1 MIAPRPFW
9 RSTPRIPGTFL
20 PSPRR
25 CVVVFVASTC
35 SPSSRLN
42 FSPSNN
48 GHEKRACALASSSSS
63 SHRPLTSR
71 TNLLSNDPTKQHQAL
86 EKVPQSDSAKFTY
99 NADKHTFNYLVD
111 SGFTYLVVADD
122 ACGRQLPFQ
131 FLEKVKGIFAQK
143 FAGSVGENANAHS
156 LDRTFGPTLK
166 KEMEETMA
174 LEQLSGGGGGAQNG
188 AVGNTKVAS
197 VQQQVSEVK
206 EIMMDNIEKVLDR
219 GEKIEVL
226 VDKTE
231 ALRFQ
236 ADNFHKQGRAL
247 RNRMW
252 WNNLKMK
259 LILLTFVIGVGIII
273 FCVFCFGGEKNCTAK
288 KKKSSEE
295 VARRLARRLLFLV
308 TGVEGE
314 DVDGNVEMES
324 NRGGA
329 IFLENGN

>member
-1 MIAPRPFW
+1 
-9 RSTPRIPGTFL
+9 
-20 PSPRR
+20 
-25 CVVVFVASTC
+25 
-35 SPSSRLN
+35 
-42 FSPSNN
+42 
-48 GHEKRACALASSSSS
+48 
-63 SHRPLTSR
+63 
-71 TNLLSNDPTKQHQAL
+71 
-86 EKVPQSDSAKFTY
+86 
-99 NADKHTFNYLVD
+99 VD

-174 LEQLSGGGGGAQNG
+174 LEQLSGGGGAQNG

-288 KKKSSEE
+288 KKKSNEE

-324 NRGGA
+324 NGGGA

>member
-1 MIAPRPFW
+1 M
-9 RSTPRIPGTFL
+9 
-20 PSPRR
+20 
-25 CVVVFVASTC
+25 
-35 SPSSRLN
+35 
-42 FSPSNN
+42 
-48 GHEKRACALASSSSS
+48 
-63 SHRPLTSR
+63 
-71 TNLLSNDPTKQHQAL
+71 
-86 EKVPQSDSAKFTY
+86 
-99 NADKHTFNYLVD
+99 D

-122 ACGRQLPFQ
+122 DCGRQMPFQ
-131 FLEKVKGIFAQK
+131 FLEKVKTVFAQK
-143 FAGSVGENANAHS
+143 FAGSINEGSVNAHS

-174 LEQLSGGGGGAQNG
+174 MEQLSGGGGGGVGGAQTGSN
-188 AVGNTKVAS
+188 KVAS

-259 LILLTFVIGVGIII
+259 LILLVFVIGVGIII

-288 KKKSSEE
+288 KKSSGQET
-295 VARRLARRLLFLV
+295 ARRLARRLLGLV
-308 TGVEGE
+308 AAGVGGG
-314 DVDGNVEMES
+314 DGVDVEME
-324 NRGGA
+324 NNGA
-329 IFLENGN
+329 GAFLLEN

>member
-1 MIAPRPFW
+1 M
-9 RSTPRIPGTFL
+9 
-20 PSPRR
+20 
-25 CVVVFVASTC
+25 
-35 SPSSRLN
+35 
-42 FSPSNN
+42 
-48 GHEKRACALASSSSS
+48 
-63 SHRPLTSR
+63 
-71 TNLLSNDPTKQHQAL
+71 
-86 EKVPQSDSAKFTY
+86 
-99 NADKHTFNYLVD
+99 VD

-131 FLEKVKGIFAQK
+131 FLEKVKGIFSQK

-174 LEQLSGGGGGAQNG
+174 LEQLSGGGGAQNG

-259 LILLTFVIGVGIII
+259 LILLVFVIGVGIII

-288 KKKSSEE
+288 KKSSGQET
-295 VARRLARRLLFLV
+295 ARRLARRLLLGLVAAGVGGGDGVDVELENNGAGAFLV
-308 TGVEGE
+308 
-314 DVDGNVEMES
+314 
-324 NRGGA
+324 
-329 IFLENGN
+329 EN

>member
-1 MIAPRPFW
+1 M
-9 RSTPRIPGTFL
+9 
-20 PSPRR
+20 
-25 CVVVFVASTC
+25 
-35 SPSSRLN
+35 
-42 FSPSNN
+42 
-48 GHEKRACALASSSSS
+48 
-63 SHRPLTSR
+63 
-71 TNLLSNDPTKQHQAL
+71 
-86 EKVPQSDSAKFTY
+86 
-99 NADKHTFNYLVD
+99 D

-197 VQQQVSEVK
+197 VHQQVSEVK

-259 LILLTFVIGVGIII
+259 LILLVFVIGVGIII

-288 KKKSSEE
+288 KKSSGQET
-295 VARRLARRLLFLV
+295 ARRLARRLLLGLV
-308 TGVEGE
+308 VAGVGVG
-314 DVDGNVEMES
+314 DGVDVEME
-324 NRGGA
+324 NNGA
-329 IFLENGN
+329 GAFLLEN

>member
-1 MIAPRPFW
+1 MPLIYA
-9 RSTPRIPGTFL
+9 
-20 PSPRR
+20 
-25 CVVVFVASTC
+25 FVAATRNDRTKTILAEYTAYSG
-35 SPSSRLN
+35 N
-42 FSPSNN
+42 FSTI
-48 GHEKRACALASSSSS
+48 A
-63 SHRPLTSR
+63 T
-71 TNLLSNDPTKQHQAL
+71 QAL

-143 FAGSVGENANAHS
+143 FAGSIGENANAHS

-236 ADNFHKQGRAL
+236 ADIFHKQGRAL

-273 FCVFCFGGEKNCTAK
+273 FCVFF
-288 KKKSSEE
+288 SEGRRI
-295 VARRLARRLLFLV
+295 ARQRRRRAARKWR
-308 TGVEGE
+308 EGW
-314 DVDGNVEMES
+314 
-324 NRGGA
+324 RGGFCSWLPELKA
-329 IFLENGN
+329 RMLMGMWRWRVIEEERFSWKMEIRERTRT

>member
-1 MIAPRPFW
+1 M
-9 RSTPRIPGTFL
+9 
-20 PSPRR
+20 
-25 CVVVFVASTC
+25 
-35 SPSSRLN
+35 
-42 FSPSNN
+42 
-48 GHEKRACALASSSSS
+48 
-63 SHRPLTSR
+63 
-71 TNLLSNDPTKQHQAL
+71 
-86 EKVPQSDSAKFTY
+86 
-99 NADKHTFNYLVD
+99 VD

-122 ACGRQLPFQ
+122 DCGRQMPFQ
-131 FLEKVKGIFAQK
+131 FLEKVKTVFAQK
-143 FAGSVGENANAHS
+143 FAGSINEGSVNAHS

-174 LEQLSGGGGGAQNG
+174 MEQLSGGGGDGVGGAQTGSN
-188 AVGNTKVAS
+188 KVAS

-259 LILLTFVIGVGIII
+259 LILLVFVIGVGIII

-288 KKKSSEE
+288 KKSSGQET
-295 VARRLARRLLFLV
+295 ARRLARRLLLGLV
-308 TGVEGE
+308 VAGVGVG
-314 DVDGNVEMES
+314 DGVDVEMEK
-324 NRGGA
+324 NEAGA
-329 IFLENGN
+329 FLLEN

>member
-1 MIAPRPFW
+1 M
-9 RSTPRIPGTFL
+9 G
-20 PSPRR
+20 
-25 CVVVFVASTC
+25 
-35 SPSSRLN
+35 
-42 FSPSNN
+42 
-48 GHEKRACALASSSSS
+48 
-63 SHRPLTSR
+63 
-71 TNLLSNDPTKQHQAL
+71 
-86 EKVPQSDSAKFTY
+86 
-99 NADKHTFNYLVD
+99 
-111 SGFTYLVVADD
+111 
-122 ACGRQLPFQ
+122 
-131 FLEKVKGIFAQK
+131 
-143 FAGSVGENANAHS
+143 
-156 LDRTFGPTLK
+156 K
-166 KEMEETMA
+166 KETEETMA
-174 LEQLSGGGGGAQNG
+174 LEQLNG

-259 LILLTFVIGVGIII
+259 LILLTFVISVGIII
-273 FCVFCFGGEKNCTAK
+273 FVFCFGGEKNCTAK

-324 NRGGA
+324 NGGGA

>member
-1 MIAPRPFW
+1 VCAR
-9 RSTPRIPGTFL
+9 
-20 PSPRR
+20 
-25 CVVVFVASTC
+25 VVV
-35 SPSSRLN
+35 
-42 FSPSNN
+42 
-48 GHEKRACALASSSSS
+48 ASSAHL
-63 SHRPLTSR
+63 SH
-71 TNLLSNDPTKQHQAL
+71 LSNDQTSPKQQAL

-174 LEQLSGGGGGAQNG
+174 LEQLSGGGAQNG

-324 NRGGA
+324 NGGGA

>member
-1 MIAPRPFW
+1 MCAR
-9 RSTPRIPGTFL
+9 
-20 PSPRR
+20 
-25 CVVVFVASTC
+25 VVV
-35 SPSSRLN
+35 
-42 FSPSNN
+42 
-48 GHEKRACALASSSSS
+48 ASSAHL
-63 SHRPLTSR
+63 SH
-71 TNLLSNDPTKQHQAL
+71 LSNDQTSPKQQAL

-174 LEQLSGGGGGAQNG
+174 LEQLSGG
-188 AVGNTKVAS
+188 VGNTKVAS

-259 LILLTFVIGVGIII
+259 LILLTFVISVGIII

-324 NRGGA
+324 NGGGA

>member
-1 MIAPRPFW
+1 M
-9 RSTPRIPGTFL
+9 
-20 PSPRR
+20 
-25 CVVVFVASTC
+25 
-35 SPSSRLN
+35 
-42 FSPSNN
+42 
-48 GHEKRACALASSSSS
+48 
-63 SHRPLTSR
+63 
-71 TNLLSNDPTKQHQAL
+71 
-86 EKVPQSDSAKFTY
+86 
-99 NADKHTFNYLVD
+99 D

-174 LEQLSGGGGGAQNG
+174 LEQLSGGGGGGEQNG
-188 AVGNTKVAS
+188 ADGNTKVAS

>member
-1 MIAPRPFW
+1 MCAR
-9 RSTPRIPGTFL
+9 
-20 PSPRR
+20 
-25 CVVVFVASTC
+25 VVV
-35 SPSSRLN
+35 
-42 FSPSNN
+42 
-48 GHEKRACALASSSSS
+48 ASSAHL
-63 SHRPLTSR
+63 SH
-71 TNLLSNDPTKQHQAL
+71 LSNDPTKQHQAL

-174 LEQLSGGGGGAQNG
+174 LEQLSGGGAQNG

-324 NRGGA
+324 NGGGA

>member
-1 MIAPRPFW
+1 MCAR
-9 RSTPRIPGTFL
+9 
-20 PSPRR
+20 
-25 CVVVFVASTC
+25 VVVVAS
-35 SPSSRLN
+35 SAHL
-42 FSPSNN
+42 
-48 GHEKRACALASSSSS
+48 
-63 SHRPLTSR
+63 SH
-71 TNLLSNDPTKQHQAL
+71 LSNVQTSPKQQAL

-174 LEQLSGGGGGAQNG
+174 LEQLSGGGAQNG

-314 DVDGNVEMES
+314 DVDGHVEMES
-324 NRGGA
+324 NGGGA

>member
-1 MIAPRPFW
+1 
-9 RSTPRIPGTFL
+9 L
-20 PSPRR
+20 
-25 CVVVFVASTC
+25 
-35 SPSSRLN
+35 
-42 FSPSNN
+42 
-48 GHEKRACALASSSSS
+48 
-63 SHRPLTSR
+63 
-71 TNLLSNDPTKQHQAL
+71 D
-86 EKVPQSDSAKFTY
+86 KVPQSDAKFTY

-122 ACGRQLPFQ
+122 DCGRQLPFQ
-131 FLEKVKGIFAQK
+131 FLERVKQVFAQK
-143 FAGSVGENANAHS
+143 FASSIGDSVNAHS

-166 KEMEETMA
+166 KEMEEAMA
-174 LEQLSGGGGGAQNG
+174 MDQLSGGGGGGG
-188 AVGNTKVAS
+188 ASTNNKVAS

-259 LILLTFVIGVGIII
+259 LILLFFVLGVGIII
-273 FCVFCFGGEKNCTAK
+273 FCVFCFGGEKNCTEK

-295 VARRLARRLLFLV
+295 AVRRLARKLLIFA
-308 TGVEGE
+308 GVGG
-314 DVDGNVEMES
+314 VDGDTGMEI
-324 NRGGA
+324 NGEEA
-329 IFLENGN
+329 FLEN

>member
-1 MIAPRPFW
+1 MCAR
-9 RSTPRIPGTFL
+9 
-20 PSPRR
+20 
-25 CVVVFVASTC
+25 VVV
-35 SPSSRLN
+35 
-42 FSPSNN
+42 
-48 GHEKRACALASSSSS
+48 ASSAHL
-63 SHRPLTSR
+63 SH
-71 TNLLSNDPTKQHQAL
+71 LSNDPTSPKQQAL

-174 LEQLSGGGGGAQNG
+174 LEQLSGGAQNG
-188 AVGNTKVAS
+188 GGGDTKVAS

-324 NRGGA
+324 NGGGA

>member
-1 MIAPRPFW
+1 M
-9 RSTPRIPGTFL
+9 GNE
-20 PSPRR
+20 
-25 CVVVFVASTC
+25 
-35 SPSSRLN
+35 RLTKCIHSL
-42 FSPSNN
+42 FTQ
-48 GHEKRACALASSSSS
+48 
-63 SHRPLTSR
+63 TS
-71 TNLLSNDPTKQHQAL
+71 QAL
-86 EKVPQSDSAKFTY
+86 DKVPHTDAKFTY
-99 NADKHTFNYLVD
+99 NADRHTFNYLVD

-122 ACGRQLPFQ
+122 DCGRQMPFQ
-131 FLEKVKGIFAQK
+131 FLEKVKTVFAQK
-143 FAGSVGENANAHS
+143 FAGSINEGSVNAHS

-174 LEQLSGGGGGAQNG
+174 MEQLSGGGGG
-188 AVGNTKVAS
+188 VGGVQTGSNTNKVAS

-259 LILLTFVIGVGIII
+259 LILLVFVIGVGIII

-288 KKKSSEE
+288 KKSSGQET
-295 VARRLARRLLFLV
+295 ARRLARRLLL
-308 TGVEGE
+308 GL
-314 DVDGNVEMES
+314 VDGVDVEME
-324 NRGGA
+324 NNEAGA
-329 IFLENGN
+329 FLLEN

>member
-1 MIAPRPFW
+1 M
-9 RSTPRIPGTFL
+9 
-20 PSPRR
+20 
-25 CVVVFVASTC
+25 
-35 SPSSRLN
+35 
-42 FSPSNN
+42 
-48 GHEKRACALASSSSS
+48 
-63 SHRPLTSR
+63 
-71 TNLLSNDPTKQHQAL
+71 
-86 EKVPQSDSAKFTY
+86 
-99 NADKHTFNYLVD
+99 
-111 SGFTYLVVADD
+111 
-122 ACGRQLPFQ
+122 PFQ
-131 FLEKVKGIFAQK
+131 FLEKVKTVFAQK
-143 FAGSVGENANAHS
+143 FAGSINEGSVNAHS

-174 LEQLSGGGGGAQNG
+174 MEQLSGGGGGGVGGAQTGSNTYLVVADDDCGRQMPFQFLEKVKTVFAQKFAGSINEGSVNAHSLDRTFGPTLKKEMEETMAMEQLSGGGGGGVGG
-188 AVGNTKVAS
+188 AQTGSNKVAS

-259 LILLTFVIGVGIII
+259 LILLVFVIGVGIII

-288 KKKSSEE
+288 KKSSGQET
-295 VARRLARRLLFLV
+295 ARRLARRLLLGLV
-308 TGVEGE
+308 VAGVGVG
-314 DVDGNVEMES
+314 DGVDVEME
-324 NRGGA
+324 NNGA
-329 IFLENGN
+329 GAFLLEN

>member
-1 MIAPRPFW
+1 MPLIYA
-9 RSTPRIPGTFL
+9 
-20 PSPRR
+20 
-25 CVVVFVASTC
+25 FVAATRNDRTKTILAEYTAYSG
-35 SPSSRLN
+35 N
-42 FSPSNN
+42 FSTI
-48 GHEKRACALASSSSS
+48 A
-63 SHRPLTSR
+63 T
-71 TNLLSNDPTKQHQAL
+71 QAL

-143 FAGSVGENANAHS
+143 FAGLVGENANAHS

-174 LEQLSGGGGGAQNG
+174 LEQLSGGGGGGGAQNG